1 MMLSIVGFVQ
11 VTNESHQ
18 LHPGDII
25 YWDTTKLCEIYL
37 KLRALA

>member
-1 MMLSIVGFVQ
+1 MMLSIVGSVQ

-25 YWDTTKLCEIYL
+25 YWDTKKLCEIYL
-37 KLRALA
+37 KLHPVA